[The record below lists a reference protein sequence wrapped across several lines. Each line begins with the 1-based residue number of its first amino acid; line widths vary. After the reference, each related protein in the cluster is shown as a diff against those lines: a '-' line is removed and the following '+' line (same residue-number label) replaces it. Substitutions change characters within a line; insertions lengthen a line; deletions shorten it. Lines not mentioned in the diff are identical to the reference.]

1 MENVATPLYHKFS
14 MEFLAHVNFPCIG
27 WTVSYPHKEFL
38 IPRPHKF
45 VPVPAN
51 EGTGSQ
57 GMFFF
62 WASCSNHCLAALD
75 LGAGVEQPLDSLIVH
90 NRQGIQ
96 SMGRSIDWR
105 LEDNMVNGL
114 FFCVTITEAMPH
126 LNKQE
131 RKRPSPVRRRLSRTQ
146 AREQPGLWDR
156 GAKGTLFPVAVC
168 PGSQKDECSH
178 TTFFC
183 NQAENACSLS
193 PIAAL
198 VATTSVLTKIDLDKP
213 EIAEMVLKCC
223 LKFAKAFCCFD
234 TFSIVDFFICVIIF
248 LESCVVHTKGWN

>member
-27 WTVSYPHKEFL
+27 WIVSYPHKEFL

-45 VPVPAN
+45 VPVTAN
-51 EGTGSQ
+51 EGTGNQ

-62 WASCSNHCLAALD
+62 WASCSNHCLAAPD

-90 NRQGIQ
+90 NRQCIQ

-105 LEDNMVNGL
+105 TTWSTVCSSASQSQAAE
-114 FFCVTITEAMPH
+114 EAIPH

-213 EIAEMVLKCC
+213 EIAEMLPE
-223 LKFAKAFCCFD
+223 
-234 TFSIVDFFICVIIF
+234 ICQS
-248 LESCVVHTKGWN
+248 L